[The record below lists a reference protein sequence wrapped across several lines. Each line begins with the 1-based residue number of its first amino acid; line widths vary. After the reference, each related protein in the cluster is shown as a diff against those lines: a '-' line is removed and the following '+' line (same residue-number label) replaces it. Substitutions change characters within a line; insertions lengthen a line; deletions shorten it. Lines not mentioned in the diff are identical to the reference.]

1 MLDSPSPVIETFV
14 SQHLDDADALRSL
27 RRVQIR
33 SPDVTLKALGS
44 TDERLAAHLDGLSI
58 AGDFGAQ
65 LVQES
70 LADPSVGRLFVAM
83 VLAIWQ
89 RDGAQIERMLSLAE
103 VLPDAQ
109 RAFAS
114 AFGWVPAPTL
124 RGITLPLL
132 SSKSP
137 VEAFVGIAACA
148 QHRVNPGEAIQA
160 AIRQPHACLR
170 ARALRAAGELGRVDL
185 LPDCLALLNDAD
197 PNCRLAAAWA
207 AVLLRDRGAAVAE
220 LRQQALTPEPMLE
233 ALAMFLLSA
242 NPADARTLVQQLAAQ
257 GSNLRVMIKAAAWAG
272 DVQVIPWLLKHMEHD
287 SHARLAG
294 EAFSFI
300 SGVDPVALDMEHSAP
315 GTVDGGPNDDPADA
329 DVAMDEDE
337 GLPWPDVEK
346 ISAWW
351 QANGSR
357 FRPGTRY
364 FVGEPPSVVHCISVL
379 KHGFQRQRIA
389 AAQYLC
395 LLKPGTP
402 LFNVAAPAWRQQRLL
417 AEMGA

>member
-1 MLDSPSPVIETFV
+1 MLDSPSSVLETVV

-33 SPDVTLKALGS
+33 SPDITLKALSG

-58 AGDFGAQ
+58 SGDFGAQ
-65 LVQES
+65 LVRES
-70 LADPSVGRLFVAM
+70 LDSPSVGRLFVAM
-83 VLAIWQ
+83 VLAIRR
-89 RDGAQIERMLSLAE
+89 RDGVQIERMLSLAD

-137 VEAFVGIAACA
+137 LEFFLGVAACA
-148 QHRVNPGEAIQA
+148 QHRVNPGEAIQT
-160 AIRQPHACLR
+160 AIRQPHAGLC

-185 LPDCLALLNDAD
+185 LPDCLALLDDTD
-197 PNCRLAAAWA
+197 PTCRLAAAWT
-207 AVLLRDRGAAVAE
+207 AVLLGDRGAALLA
-220 LRQQALTPEPMLE
+220 LRQQALTPEPTLE
-233 ALAMFLLSA
+233 ALAMFLLTA
-242 NPADARTLVQQLAAQ
+242 NPADARALVQQLAAQ
-257 GSNLRVMIKAAAWAG
+257 GSNLRMMIRATAWAG
-272 DVQVIPWLLKHMEHD
+272 DVQVIPWLLKHMEGD

-294 EAFSFI
+294 ETFSFI
-300 SGVDPVALDMEHSAP
+300 SGVDLVALDMERPAA
-315 GTVDGGPNDDPADA
+315 GNVDGGPNDDPADA
-329 DVAMDEDE
+329 DVAMDEDDS
-337 GLPWPDVEK
+337 LPWPDVEK

-351 QANGSR
+351 RANGSR
-357 FRPGTRY
+357 FQPGTRY
-364 FVGEPPSVVHCISVL
+364 FVGEPPSAAHCISVL

-395 LLKPGTP
+395 FLTPGTP